1 MKMRNVAAVAVP
13 LVAAVSL
20 SAGVS
25 AAAPPPSDAA
35 GAVHYT
41 VSRSGDSAVIA
52 TDGHW
57 LQDAGRMLLE
67 NASGAIET
75 ILPSTYRI
83 DDTAYP
89 LQAHIDGGTV
99 TLTPVRHNG
108 THVTDPV
115 HPTDLVPVSKLQ
127 TVAESFTPRDQ
138 QAMTAL
144 SQRLIITSSVSAVLG
159 AIVGGGAGCLL
170 GAAVGA
176 AGAGVATLLVGLVP
190 GAVVGCVVGA
200 GLLGP
205 AGALGGLILV
215 GGPMLAFSAFQYFS
229 TILSPCTTPGPY
241 CADPAHPPA
250 TAPHA

>member
-13 LVAAVSL
+13 LVAAVGM
-20 SAGVS
+20 SAGVA
-25 AAAPPPSDAA
+25 AAAPSPSDSA
-35 GAVHYT
+35 GPIHYT

-57 LQDAGRMLLE
+57 LQDAGRILLE
-67 NASGAIET
+67 NASGAVEAM
-75 ILPSTYRI
+75 LPSTYRI

-89 LQAHIDGGTV
+89 VQAHIDGGTV

-108 THVTDPV
+108 THVTDPTY
-115 HPTDLVPVSKLQ
+115 PSDLVPASKLQ

-138 QAMTAL
+138 QALAAL
-144 SQRLIITSSVSAVLG
+144 ASRSTIASISSAVLG

-176 AGAGVATLLVGLVP
+176 TSVGIATLLTGLVP
-190 GAVVGCVVGA
+190 GAVVGCIVGA
-200 GLLGP
+200 GLLGSV
-205 AGALGGLILV
+205 GAIGGMILV

-229 TILSPCTTPGPY
+229 TILSPCTTPGTY
-241 CADPAHPPA
+241 CANPA
-250 TAPHA
+250 TGTPRG